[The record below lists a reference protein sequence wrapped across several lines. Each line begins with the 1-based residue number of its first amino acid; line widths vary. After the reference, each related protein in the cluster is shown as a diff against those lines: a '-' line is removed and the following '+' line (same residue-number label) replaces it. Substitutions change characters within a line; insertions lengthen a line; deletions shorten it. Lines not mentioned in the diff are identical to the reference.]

1 MPQRYKVRAMEVIP
15 IRVAGNVVT
24 GSSLGNVILSALAE
38 NHVELADNDVLVIA
52 QKIVSKAEGRV
63 VDLDDVKP
71 SQRARNLATRLRKD
85 PKIVELILQEAREV
99 VRVQNGIIIT
109 ETKHGLVC
117 ANSGV
122 DQSNL
127 AGKNSAVLLPK
138 DPDTSAKKLRALVLR
153 KTGKD
158 VAVIIT
164 DTFGRPFREG
174 QVNVAIGIAGLLPIK
189 SYIGKKDMFGRKLHV
204 TEIAVA
210 DEIASAGELVMN
222 KSDGVP
228 VVIVRDLRFEK
239 SSRASARPLIRPKK
253 NDLFRRRRE

>member
-1 MPQRYKVRAMEVIP
+1 MEVIP
-15 IRVAGNVVT
+15 VRVDGDIVAGRR
-24 GSSLGNVILSALAE
+24 LGDIVLGTLAE
-38 NHVELADNDVLVIA
+38 SHVDLADSDIVVIA

-63 VDLDDVKP
+63 VNLDDVKP
-71 SQRARNLATRLRKD
+71 SQRAQKLARQLRKD
-85 PKIVELILQEAREV
+85 PKIVELILHESKEV
-99 VRVQNGIIIT
+99 VKVQNGIIIT

-138 DPDTSAKKLRALVLR
+138 DADTSARNLRALFR
-153 KTGKD
+153 KKTGKD

-174 QVNVAIGIAGLLPIK
+174 QINVAIGVAGLRPIK

-204 TEIAVA
+204 TEIAIA
-210 DEIASAGELVMN
+210 DEIASAAELVMN

-228 VVIVRDLRFEK
+228 VAIVRGLQFEK
-239 SSRASARPLIRPKK
+239 DRRASARPLIRPKK
-253 NDLFRRRRE
+253 NDLFRHCKKG

>member
-1 MPQRYKVRAMEVIP
+1 MEVIP
-15 IRVAGNVVT
+15 VRVAGDIAA
-24 GSSLGNVILSALAE
+24 GSALGGIILDAIAQSRLD
-38 NHVELADNDVLVIA
+38 LADGAIVVIA
-52 QKIVSKAEGRV
+52 QKIVSKAEGRL
-63 VDLDDVKP
+63 VDLDGVKP
-71 SQRARNLATRLRKD
+71 SQRAKKLARQLRKD
-85 PKIVELILQEAREV
+85 PKIVELILQESKEV

-138 DPDTSAKKLRALVLR
+138 NPDASAKKLRAFFQK

-158 VAVIIT
+158 VAVVIT

-174 QVNVAIGIAGLLPIK
+174 QVNVAIGVAGLRPIR
-189 SYIGKKDMFGRKLHV
+189 SYIGKKDMFGRKLQV

-210 DEIASAGELVMN
+210 DEIASAAELVMN
-222 KSDGVP
+222 KSDGIP
-228 VVIVRDLRFEK
+228 VAVVRGYPFERDEQA
-239 SSRASARPLIRPKK
+239 SSRRLMRNKK
-253 NDLFRRRRE
+253 TDLFRRVKTRAGY

>member
-1 MPQRYKVRAMEVIP
+1 MEVIP
-15 IRVAGNVVT
+15 VRVAGDIVA
-24 GSSLGNVILSALAE
+24 GSRLDGIILGALAE
-38 NHVELADNDVLVIA
+38 SRVELAGADVVVIA

-63 VDLDDVKP
+63 VDLDSVKP
-71 SQRARNLATRLRKD
+71 SQRARKLALQLRKD
-85 PKIVELILQEAREV
+85 PRIVELILQESKEV
-99 VRVQNGIIIT
+99 VKIQNGIIIT
-109 ETKHGLVC
+109 ETRHGLVC

-127 AGKNSAVLLPK
+127 AGRDSAVLLPK
-138 DPDTSAKKLRALVLR
+138 DPDASAKKLRALFLK

-174 QVNVAIGIAGLLPIK
+174 QANVAIGVAGLRPIK

-210 DEIASAGELVMN
+210 DEIASAAELVMN

-228 VVIVRDLRFEK
+228 VAIVRGLKFDK
-239 SSRASARPLIRPKK
+239 DDRASAKPLVRPKK
-253 NDLFRRRRE
+253 NDLFRY